1 MKKYASL
8 LAVFVLLLGIASI
21 GYSAPAEI
29 PADTS
34 AVIAKGRTQITLG
47 GELRFRGMY
56 GSNLGVRDK
65 DSYGKTKTEYYLDPK
80 EGVVK
85 NRTVLDGDGSR
96 NKAYYDYRVIL
107 NMEAKVS
114 PNTTGYVELQ
124 SGTFTTDNVTWGSQT
139 GGARGNYPFGNTKE
153 SNVTI
158 RQAWIQYQGSGLL
171 GVPAGFKVGRQLIKL
186 GYGLFFDH
194 TYFGDDAILVFV
206 QPMKELTIAAH
217 TIKFREG
224 NETLNDDSTAYGI
237 LAAYAGKGFGLSAD
251 ITYVDDQGNNNSAG
265 FANSLGYGSNADT
278 HLWNFGLRGN
288 VDDIAGTG
296 LNFRA
301 DVEFQTGKIVN
312 VKPGLHEPKFK
323 GWAALA
329 GLDYKFKSIPLTLTA
344 EYAIGSGNDKDFNIT
359 KDNIKAFITALGQ
372 EQHYTFIYEYFAPSA
387 CNFGPN
393 ARTGLCNTQYVKFG
407 GSYDITKDIN
417 AKLYGYWL
425 RAQKAVAINSNIG
438 TGTAPSPDKD
448 LGWEVDAVVT
458 YKIDK
463 GLTYFVEG
471 GYFWPGDAYKLRGGK
486 DADDAWAVRHGIQLK
501 F

>member
-1 MKKYASL
+1 VKHYVSIL
-8 LAVFVLLLGIASI
+8 SVLVLLLGIAALS
-21 GYSAPAEI
+21 YAAPAEI
-29 PADTS
+29 PSDTT
-34 AVIAKGRTQITLG
+34 AVIAKGKTQITLG
-47 GELRFRGMY
+47 GELRFRGIY
-56 GSNLGVRDK
+56 VKNLEVKDN
-65 DSYGKTKTEYYLDPK
+65 DSYGSASSSNTA
-80 EGVVK
+80 
-85 NRTVLDGDGSR
+85 N
-96 NKAYYDYRVIL
+96 YDYRVRL
-107 NMEAKVS
+107 NLEAKVS
-114 PNTTGYVELQ
+114 PNTTGYVELE
-124 SGTFTTDNVTWGSQT
+124 SGTNTADSVTWGSQS
-139 GGARGNYPFGNTKE
+139 GGARGNYPMGNTKE

-206 QPMKELTIAAH
+206 QPLKELTIAAH

-224 NETLNDDSTAYGI
+224 RTTLNDDSTAYGI

-344 EYAIGSGNDKDFNIT
+344 EYAIGSGN
-359 KDNIKAFITALGQ
+359 KDNSQDINAFITALGQ

-387 CNFGPN
+387 CNFGAN

-417 AKLYGYWL
+417 AELYGYWL
-425 RAQKAVAINSNIG
+425 RAQKAVAINGYS
-438 TGTAPSPDKD
+438 TKDKD

>member
-1 MKKYASL
+1 VKKYASI
-8 LAVFVLLLGIASI
+8 LAVLVLLLGVAALS
-21 GYSAPAEI
+21 YAAPAEI
-29 PADTS
+29 PSDTT
-34 AVIAKGRTQITLG
+34 AVIAKGKTQITLG

-56 GSNLGVRDK
+56 GSNLKVKDK
-65 DSYGKTKTEYYLDPK
+65 DSYSYDTTTTGKNT
-80 EGVVK
+80 
-85 NRTVLDGDGSR
+85 
-96 NKAYYDYRVIL
+96 AYYDYRVIL

-124 SGTFTTDNVTWGSQT
+124 SGTFDTDNVNWGSAI
-139 GGARGNYPFGNTKE
+139 GGARGNYPMGNTKE

-206 QPMKELTIAAH
+206 QPLKELTIAAH

-224 NETLNDDSTAYGI
+224 NATLNDDSTAYGI

-251 ITYVDDQGNNNSAG
+251 VTYVDDQNLRGYYLRKKNNF
-265 FANSLGYGSNADT
+265 FAVEDYFPTNNITDYDSLEDYKI

-301 DVEFQTGKIVN
+301 DVEFQTGKLDA
-312 VKPGLHEPKFK
+312 PTGHDPKFK

-329 GLDYKFKSIPLTLTA
+329 GLDYKFKAIPLTLTA
-344 EYAIGSGNDKDFNIT
+344 EYAIGSGNDKDFDVT

-372 EQHYTFIYEYFAPSA
+372 EQHYTFVYEYLAPSA
-387 CNFGPN
+387 CNFGTN
-393 ARTGLCNTQYVKFG
+393 ARTGLCNTQYVKLG

-417 AKLYGYWL
+417 AQLYGYWL
-425 RAQKAVAINSNIG
+425 RAVEDVAING
-438 TGTAPSPDKD
+438 YTEKDKD
-448 LGWEVDAVVT
+448 LGWEVDAKVT
-458 YKIDK
+458 YQIDK
-463 GLTYFVEG
+463 GLKYWVEG
-471 GYFWPGDAYKLRGGK
+471 GYFWPGDAYKLPGGK
-486 DADDAWAVRHGIQLK
+486 DADDAWAVRHGIQLN

>member
-1 MKKYASL
+1 MKKYASI
-8 LAVFVLLLGIASI
+8 LAVLVLLLGLAALS
-21 GYSAPAEI
+21 YAAPAEI
-29 PADTS
+29 PSDTT
-34 AVIAKGRTQITLG
+34 AVIAKGKTQITLG

-56 GSNLGVRDK
+56 GSNLGVMDK

-80 EGVVK
+80 YGVVK
-85 NRTVLDGDGSR
+85 KRTVLDGAGSR

-194 TYFGDDAILVFV
+194 TCFGDDAILVFV

-251 ITYVDDQGNNNSAG
+251 VTYVDDQNLRGYDLNSNNFFISSTPG
-265 FANSLGYGSNADT
+265 LADYSI

-301 DVEFQTGKIVN
+301 DVEFQTGKLDA
-312 VKPGLHEPKFK
+312 PTGHDPKFK

-329 GLDYKFKSIPLTLTA
+329 GLDYKFKTIPLTLTA
-344 EYAIGSGNDKDFNIT
+344 EYAIGSGNDDSE
-359 KDNIKAFITALGQ
+359 DIKAFITALGQ
-372 EQHYTFIYEYFAPSA
+372 EQHYTFVYEYLAPSA
-387 CNFGPN
+387 CNFGAN
-393 ARTGLCNTQYVKFG
+393 SRTGLCNTQYVKFG
-407 GSYDITKDIN
+407 GAYDITKDLK
-417 AKLYGYWL
+417 AELYGYWL
-425 RAQKAVAINSNIG
+425 RAVEDVAINKNVG

-448 LGWEVDAVVT
+448 LGWEVDAKVT
-458 YKIDK
+458 YQIDK
-463 GLTYFVEG
+463 GLKYWVEG
-471 GYFWPGDAYKLRGGK
+471 GYFWPGDAYKLKGGK
-486 DADDAWAVRHGIQLK
+486 DADDAWAVRHGIQLN